1 MLKIINK
8 FLNSK
13 VYLIFKYLYLFFIF
27 IVIIFSVNIFNPY
40 HSFTNKSD
48 SMAPAIDKGS
58 LTIVKRFPT
67 YNIGEAISYYDN
79 SNGPEEIVTH
89 RIRAIGGNVYTTKG
103 DANEVQDRE
112 LVKPRLI
119 IGKVIFTIPY
129 LGYLISFAKSP
140 IGTRL
145 GIIAP
150 ALLIILLEIM
160 NIIINLK
167 KADQKD

>member
-48 SMAPAIDKGS
+48 SMAPAIDQGS
-58 LTIVKRFPT
+58 LTIVKRFST
-67 YNIGEAISYYDN
+67 YNIGDAISYYDN

-145 GIIAP
+145 GIITP
-150 ALLIILLEIM
+150 ALIIILLEIM